1 MQWIAVLLVLMAGI
15 FALQWHTGRRA
26 RIADELAGLTA
37 TAADLPRK
45 LALKRETGRARLD
58 RVEDP
63 REAASILMLN
73 LAQANGPVSAVCKA
87 TIHDIILSEFQLTDA
102 DADALITHAGWLL
115 RGAQEAGEVMRDMTV
130 RILESPGI
138 GAKEIID
145 LDGMLV
151 AVSESEGRP
160 SEDQLVLLQVFR
172 DVSGVRT

>member
-1 MQWIAVLLVLMAGI
+1 MQWIAVLLLLMAGI
-15 FALQWHTGRRA
+15 FAWQWHIGRRA
-26 RIADELAGLTA
+26 RIADELAGLSA

-45 LALKRETGRARLD
+45 LAFKRETGRAHLDRLD
-58 RVEDP
+58 DP
-63 REAASILMLN
+63 REAASVLMLN
-73 LAQANGPVSAVCKA
+73 LAQAGGAVSAACKA
-87 TIHDIILSEFQLTDA
+87 TIHEIILSEFQLTDA
-102 DADALITHAGWLL
+102 DGDALLMHAGWLL
-115 RGAQEAGEVMRDMTV
+115 RGAQDPVEVMRDMTL

-138 GAKEIID
+138 GAKEVID